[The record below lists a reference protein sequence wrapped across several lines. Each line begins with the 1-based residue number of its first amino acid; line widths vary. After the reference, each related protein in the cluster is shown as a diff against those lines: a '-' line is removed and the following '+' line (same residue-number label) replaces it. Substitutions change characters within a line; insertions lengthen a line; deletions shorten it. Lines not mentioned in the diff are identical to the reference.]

1 MNAYYKCK
9 ADSKEDMYL
18 FIAYHIKHSIYKMKA
33 SMCFTLD
40 ITTSIQY
47 NILYCNREMLHDGSI
62 RCAQAGGS
70 DQASCKP
77 CFSLA
82 CTVGLHGFLKEASTC
97 RIEISTDICIH
108 DPTNTL
114 RHAPLP

>member
-1 MNAYYKCK
+1 
-9 ADSKEDMYL
+9 MYL

-70 DQASCKP
+70 DQASCKQ

-82 CTVGLHGFLKEASTC
+82 CTVGLHGFLKDASTC
-97 RIEISTDICIH
+97 RIDAPYMPQRPDELDQWRQVLEFKQQF
-108 DPTNTL
+108 PNEGL
-114 RHAPLP
+114 RW